1 MVRKHL
7 ESQHSLSLSAY
18 AAVHEQVEKK
28 VERTPRAPAAPA
40 PVDDVKDD
48 SGNWFDGCLF
58 SCQVGSDILHRY
70 RIPVTLNSQSYS
82 MSKKS

>member
-18 AAVHEQVEKK
+18 AAVHEQAEKK
-28 VERTPRAPAAPA
+28 AERTPRAPVAPA